1 MSNKKELKIS
11 NKSDRPDNI
20 VLRDHLLIEKAMEYE
35 NRLPSFMKD
44 YFVYLKSSVA
54 VSTRAAYLEDIIFFC
69 EYIVNESG
77 LTDKDDIKNLTV
89 EDFKNIKSRDVNL
102 FLGDYCPR
110 YYKEREDHTFVYENN
125 NRALARKK
133 SSISTLFKFLYR
145 NEQLPTNITDGF
157 NPIKLPK
164 PQPDAIKR
172 LDIDE
177 VMVMLDAV
185 ESGEGLTEKEKVY
198 WEKTK
203 LRDKAILALFVTYG
217 LRLNELRELN
227 ISSFNFSRGKEV
239 LMPINKTCE
248 NVVIDYINYER
259 PKSEDLPEDVQ
270 DALFLSLQ
278 RKRLTPRAIR
288 QLVKKYTSICMHTS
302 RDKGYSPHKLRATA
316 ATSLI
321 QSGFSIY
328 DVKAL
333 LDHDNV
339 TTTQLYAAHKK
350 NIKRDIVN
358 NFEWLDEKEEVSL
371 DDIKASDNE
380 SNNNLE
386 ANDVNIDT
394 EADIKDENQE

>member
-35 NRLPSFMKD
+35 KRLPSYMKD

-157 NPIKLPK
+157 KPIKLPK
-164 PQPDAIKR
+164 P
-172 LDIDE
+172 
-177 VMVMLDAV
+177 
-185 ESGEGLTEKEKVY
+185 
-198 WEKTK
+198 
-203 LRDKAILALFVTYG
+203 
-217 LRLNELRELN
+217 
-227 ISSFNFSRGKEV
+227 
-239 LMPINKTCE
+239 
-248 NVVIDYINYER
+248 
-259 PKSEDLPEDVQ
+259 
-270 DALFLSLQ
+270 
-278 RKRLTPRAIR
+278 
-288 QLVKKYTSICMHTS
+288 
-302 RDKGYSPHKLRATA
+302 
-316 ATSLI
+316 
-321 QSGFSIY
+321 
-328 DVKAL
+328 
-333 LDHDNV
+333 
-339 TTTQLYAAHKK
+339 
-350 NIKRDIVN
+350 
-358 NFEWLDEKEEVSL
+358 
-371 DDIKASDNE
+371 
-380 SNNNLE
+380 
-386 ANDVNIDT
+386 
-394 EADIKDENQE
+394 